1 MYSCGYTAVDYTID
15 YTLGITIHKPTQK
28 ELAMEEYRLK
38 LGKTEKPLLIV
49 DYTFDGDRHLE
60 LMKATQLPT
69 SLQNAKVKTEFDL
82 AYAWS
87 EFARKYLE
95 STKEIAGTPI
105 CWSGH
110 YDQLGRVMLEMMRL
124 CRDKQEMDD
133 KEGVYEMIP
142 NLDEIPFVS
151 KPSGLED
158 KMFCRIWL
166 SLIRHPAFIEMELDE
181 DELAA
186 FNYWQGLFTVAL
198 GKTNS
203 ELLKQN
209 S

>member
-1 MYSCGYTAVDYTID
+1 
-15 YTLGITIHKPTQK
+15 
-28 ELAMEEYRLK
+28 MEEYRLQID
-38 LGKTEKPLLIV
+38 KTEKPLLII
-49 DYTFDGDRHLE
+49 DYTFGGDRNLE
-60 LMKATQLPT
+60 LMKSNNLPT
-69 SLQNAKVKTEFDL
+69 ALQNAQVKTEFDL

-95 STKEIAGTPI
+95 MTKEIAATPI
-105 CWSGH
+105 CWQGH

-124 CRDKQEMDD
+124 SRDKQEMVD
-133 KEGVYEMIP
+133 KDGVSEIIP
-142 NLDEIPFVS
+142 HLEEIPFIS

-186 FNYWQGLFTVAL
+186 FNYWQGLFTIAL

-203 ELLKQN
+203 ELLKQAA
-209 S
+209 

>member
-1 MYSCGYTAVDYTID
+1 
-15 YTLGITIHKPTQK
+15 
-28 ELAMEEYRLK
+28 MEEYRLQ
-38 LGKTEKPLLIV
+38 LDQTAKPLLII
-49 DYTFDGDRHLE
+49 DYTFGGDRNLE
-60 LMKATQLPT
+60 LMKSTNLPT

-82 AYAWS
+82 AHAWS

-95 STKEIAGTPI
+95 STKEIAGTPL

-124 CRDKQEMDD
+124 SRDKQEMDD
-133 KEGVYEMIP
+133 KDGVYEMIP
-142 NLDEIPFVS
+142 NLEEIPFVS

-181 DELAA
+181 DELTAY
-186 FNYWQGLFTVAL
+186 NYWQGLFTVAL

-203 ELLKQN
+203 ELLKQAA
-209 S
+209 